1 MNRPLLDVNETHCGP
16 CAPFIHTHTSCVR
29 RGGGGGG
36 GGGEGGTSVAVNGH
50 KLKHEPRSGGSIG
63 YIGSELSFGRVI
75 SAHGP
80 GIDHR

>member
-1 MNRPLLDVNETHCGP
+1 M
-16 CAPFIHTHTSCVR
+16 
-29 RGGGGGG
+29 
-36 GGGEGGTSVAVNGH
+36 AVNGH

-75 SAHGP
+75 SAHRP